1 MASFSTANYQLNQ
14 WVGTDSVLRTEFNED
29 NVKVDTALK
38 TMSDQ
43 IVQKANQS
51 AVNTLV
57 TAVQQKADQ
66 ADLDVLESSVQQI
79 TADLTKITFGTYTGD
94 GTDPRTVSLGFTP
107 KAVLVMQARGM
118 FHSVA
123 ASGRYQIYGGLALL
137 NFPAVYQEYP
147 LIQITEG
154 GFTVRSAL
162 EGSAVYLY
170 TNVVGILYHY
180 IALS

>member
-1 MASFSTANYQLNQ
+1 MATNHTTNYQLNQ

-38 TMSDQ
+38 TISDQ

-51 AVNTLV
+51 TVNTLV

-94 GTDPRTVSLGFTP
+94 GANTRTVSLGFTP
-107 KAVLVMQARGM
+107 KAVLVMQDWGAM
-118 FHSVA
+118 YDTSETKDAIV
-123 ASGRYQIYGGLALL
+123 GGLALP
-137 NFPAVYQEYP
+137 NAPVARGAAVAVE
-147 LIQITEG
+147 IVSN
-154 GFTVRSAL
+154 GFQVRYRTDHASFY
-162 EGSAVYLY
+162 VY
-170 TNVVGILYHY
+170 TNRDAFPYRY
-180 IALS
+180 IAFS